1 MIKELKIRNFR
12 NIAEARLQFSPRV
25 NIFLGQN
32 GQGKTNILESIYL
45 LCSGSSFRYAE
56 NSNFIK
62 MGCTESLIQAKAE
75 VNHLDFELGL
85 QILKSKKTHLLNNKK
100 ISTAEIIKRFPCVIF
115 SPESLTSIKEGDDE
129 RRQLVDDL
137 LMSIKPMNVELIT
150 QYRKTL
156 KTRNKILKN
165 FLNAETSKIET
176 ENLLESINPIFLKL
190 AAELCYQ
197 RVLALRALKPYINSA
212 MQYITHNKNVDIS
225 VEYVIS
231 SETATDWEQNQIAE
245 KLISRMKQLHDA
257 ELASGVSLV
266 GPQKHE
272 IIFLYN
278 QNNSRFYCSQ
288 GQQRALIL
296 SFKMAQIV
304 YHRNLHGAYPFL
316 LLDDVLSELDAEKR
330 ASLIQFLSETNAQ
343 IFVTTTDLSLPL
355 SLKSENC
362 AVLNIRDGQIE
373 I

>member
-45 LCSGSSFRYAE
+45 LCSGTSFRYAE

-62 MGCTESLIQAKAE
+62 TGSSESLLFAKAE
-75 VNHLDFELGL
+75 LNQLDFELGL
-85 QILKSKKTHLLNNKK
+85 QILKSKKTHLINNKK
-100 ISTAEIIKRFPCVIF
+100 TSAVEVVKRFPCVIF

-137 LMSIKPMNVELIT
+137 LMSIKPLNVDLIS
-150 QYRKTL
+150 QFRKTL

-165 FLNAETSKIET
+165 FLNAETSKVET
-176 ENLLESINPIFLKL
+176 ENLLESINPIFLKQ
-190 AAELCYQ
+190 AAELCSQ
-197 RVLALRALKPYINSA
+197 RVQALQALKPFINSA
-212 MQYITHNKNVDIS
+212 MQYISQDKNVDIS

-231 SETATDWEQNQIAE
+231 SETATNWEQNQITE

-272 IIFLYN
+272 IVFLYN

-330 ASLIQFLSETNAQ
+330 ASLIQFLSEINAQ

-355 SLKSENC
+355 SMKSENC
-362 AVLNIRDGQIE
+362 TVLNIRDGQIE